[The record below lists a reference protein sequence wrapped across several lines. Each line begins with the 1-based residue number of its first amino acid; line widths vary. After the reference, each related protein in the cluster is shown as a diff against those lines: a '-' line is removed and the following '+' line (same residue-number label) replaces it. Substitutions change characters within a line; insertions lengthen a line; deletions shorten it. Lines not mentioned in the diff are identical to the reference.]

1 MVAYSNKDTMERNAN
16 IFWAQFS
23 LAMII
28 GPLYVFFTWHGK
40 DEIKDSDR
48 MTLYSIL
55 TGLAGA
61 SIIVF
66 ALLRQ
71 PSSGAVQ
78 SSSERGLRNIF
89 RISYIMKNIKI
100 CIDLIKWNFMKKCE
114 TST

>member
-1 MVAYSNKDTMERNAN
+1 MFETQLGTLMVAYSNKETMERNAN

-66 ALLRQ
+66 SLLRQ

-89 RISYIMKNIKI
+89 IISYNIKI
-100 CIDLIKWNFMKKCE
+100 FIDVN
-114 TST
+114 